1 MVDEGKQ
8 EEKFDFTAEGEVLG
22 YISLD
27 QARVL
32 AMRTA
37 RESPGAYGRRFTD
50 VPMAFEVVEAEETE
64 DHYVI
69 TLTFRPEGEFTGT
82 TGREQ
87 FFIEKEGAVALRQV
101 LSLPGRAGWRR
112 ILLSLVAIGLVI
124 IVAAAVGRVFATT
137 GGGGN
142 DDPAPLV
149 AATPTGTPEPPI
161 LTPSPAPTI
170 APVMVSAV
178 VPSATRSAP
187 TPIVTVPVLAPTP
200 TPLPVA
206 TPTPGP
212 TPTPTLPRPRL
223 LHWWPG
229 DGNAN
234 DVVGGS
240 EGVMLNGATFGPG
253 RIGQAFSFPKTR
265 SHLSPNPPKDTDGRR
280 EDSGRV
286 GEGATGEMAGLH
298 WGRLEVGG
306 RSSVA
311 A

>member
-101 LSLPGRAGWRR
+101 LSLPGR
-112 ILLSLVAIGLVI
+112 
-124 IVAAAVGRVFATT
+124 
-137 GGGGN
+137 
-142 DDPAPLV
+142 
-149 AATPTGTPEPPI
+149 
-161 LTPSPAPTI
+161 
-170 APVMVSAV
+170 
-178 VPSATRSAP
+178 
-187 TPIVTVPVLAPTP
+187 
-200 TPLPVA
+200 VA
-206 TPTPGP
+206 T
-212 TPTPTLPRPRL
+212 
-223 LHWWPG
+223 HSFESSCHWPG
-229 DGNAN
+229 DNCGC
-234 DVVGGS
+234 GS
-240 EGVMLNGATFGPG
+240 
-253 RIGQAFSFPKTR
+253 RWCIRYDRWWRKR
-265 SHLSPNPPKDTDGRR
+265 
-280 EDSGRV
+280 
-286 GEGATGEMAGLH
+286 
-298 WGRLEVGG
+298 
-306 RSSVA
+306 
-311 A
+311 